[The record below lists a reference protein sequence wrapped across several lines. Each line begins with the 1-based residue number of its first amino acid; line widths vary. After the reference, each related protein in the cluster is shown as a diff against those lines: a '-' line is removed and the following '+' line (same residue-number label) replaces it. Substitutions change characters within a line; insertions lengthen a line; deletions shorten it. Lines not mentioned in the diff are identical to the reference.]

1 MARGLNTFN
10 AQTDLGAGLQNIA
23 LAMFGGGAGGG
34 ARNDQDA
41 HAALYEEQANDLV
54 QKRAQEKLLL
64 AEHAKRRTKANAAF
78 ISAKTGLDPMQA
90 AGLIDNVEG
99 VGGIPNPPVGFYPYE
114 QRKVKKIQ
122 ENAALSAIAAS
133 MMDDP
138 TKAGA
143 GYGNTNNMEQAYGN
157 ALENGIRAAILN
169 KEITLEQAAQFNAA
183 GGKKVYSQSVQDGT
197 SYGLNEL
204 TGKTTFS
211 ESPIAKLFAE
221 NKKMDTVY
229 KKEQA
234 NSSNA
239 TAGAAGALKKQR
251 DAERKMLETSGG
263 KEKVEVADPAS
274 STGFSYVLPDG
285 GRLVGAPPANKPA
298 QMKLGQTYIG
308 DDPNGN
314 PQFKVVPL
322 EKDAVIVKPPKG
334 NGEKVNSKLGAGG
347 NSLNSD
353 PRAAAI
359 KNQLKSGLI
368 TKEQARERIAK
379 LGYKP

>member
-23 LAMFGGGAGGG
+23 LAMFGGGAGDG

-41 HAALYEEQANDLV
+41 HAALYEEQTNDLV

-78 ISAKTGLDPMQA
+78 VSAKTGLDPMQA

-143 GYGNTNNMEQAYGN
+143 GYGNTNNMEQAYGTS
-157 ALENGIRAAILN
+157 LENGIRAAILN
-169 KEITLEQAAQFNAA
+169 GEITPQQAAQFNAA
-183 GGKKVYSQSVQDGT
+183 GGKKVYSQSVHDGM

-204 TGKTTFS
+204 TGETSITN
-211 ESPIAKLFAE
+211 SPLATVIVD
-221 NKKMDTVY
+221 NKNMDTVH
-229 KKEQA
+229 KKAQA

-239 TAGAAGALKKQR
+239 TAGASDALKKQR
-251 DAERKMLETSGG
+251 DAERKLLETSGG
-263 KEKVEVADPAS
+263 KDKVVVAAPDSP
-274 STGFSYVLPDG
+274 TGFSYVLPDG

-298 QMKLGQTYIG
+298 QIKLGQTYVG

-322 EKDAVIVKPPKG
+322 TDGSTIVKPPKG
-334 NGEKVNSKLGAGG
+334 NGEKTNSKLGAKQTK
-347 NSLNSD
+347 
-353 PRAAAI
+353 PV
-359 KNQLKSGLI
+359 
-368 TKEQARERIAK
+368 TKEEYQTLPAGTRY
-379 LGYKP
+379 LHPDGTYKIKGNN